1 MKNAWVIIG
10 IIAVALIGG
19 SVVYSNNVAK
29 TNNEG
34 VSFTPHIKGNAEA
47 AVKLVEFS
55 DFQCPACQ
63 SFQPI
68 LTQVLEEF
76 GDGIAFEYKH
86 FPLPIHA
93 LAEPAARAAEA
104 AGQQDAFFA
113 YHDKLFE
120 NQKTWSTSPNPT
132 ALFIGY
138 AQELGLDVDTFRRHY
153 NASVVRDKVKA
164 EGSEAREL
172 GFTGTPTFLLNGQ
185 RMQITTFED
194 FYNQIKAAVEGTTVP
209 GAAPAVQFGI

>member
-34 VSFTPHIKGNAEA
+34 VSFTPHVKGNAEA
-47 AVKLVEFS
+47 TVTLVEFS

-76 GDGIAFEYKH
+76 GDRIAFEYKH

-209 GAAPAVQFGI
+209 GTAPAVQFGI